1 MCIPCK
7 NGTPNS
13 GLVGDV
19 VVAAVVA
26 SSLSLSVV
34 DSSERANSGE
44 AEDSGGGA
52 IMGGIIIKCSLGGAT
67 TSK

>member
-19 VVAAVVA
+19 VVAVVA

-44 AEDSGGGA
+44 AEDGGA